1 MLVFRPH
8 GSLGERSPTRPEPRD
23 AQRAPRR
30 QLAALVAVLILYPFV
45 DRAIGLHA
53 VHAVSDGMI
62 YVLLALGLNIV
73 VGYAGLLD
81 LGYAAFFAIGA
92 YAMGLLNSPVLGSP
106 LYGHA
111 WSFWLCIWIAA
122 AVSALLGVVIG
133 APTLRVR
140 GDYLAIITLG
150 FGEII
155 PVAIRNL
162 GDITIDIGGWRPIER
177 LNLTGGE
184 NGVNPVGR
192 PYLPGVPFET
202 DPIPWYFLILVIG
215 AGSVWAMYR
224 LQDSRLGRAWM
235 AIREDETAADCTG
248 VNPDHHQAARLR
260 ARRVVLGVRRLGLR
274 RQAAGHHAGRLRV
287 PGVDH
292 AAVHGGA
299 RRRRQPGRCRAGRDA
314 HHGLRPRAPDADD
327 HARAPRGTDTRRAG
341 AACRSISRSG
351 AGSSSG
357 WGSPSSCCCDRRGC
371 WAAAMRPVADADVD
385 EPATAEPAPPP
396 RVEAIPG
403 WLRERVVAGA
413 ATRDGGPILE
423 VRGITKKFGGVIA
436 LNGIDLV
443 VPRGA
448 IIGLIGPNGAGKTTF
463 FNVVTGLS
471 APDGGHITF
480 EGRSLVG
487 LRPNAIVARG
497 IARTFQSIRLFP
509 YMTVLENVLVGEN
522 CRLTSSVAGAVL
534 RPASVV
540 AEEARARERA
550 RSLLAFVGLIDKGDD
565 LARNLPYGDQ
575 RRLEIA
581 RALATE
587 PRLLLLDEPT
597 AGMNPNETET
607 LTRLIGLLRRE
618 LALSILLIEHDMQV
632 VMGISD
638 RITVLD
644 YGTRIAEGTPA
655 EIQRHPRVIE
665 AYLGTGY
672 EQELAARGTTP

>member
-1 MLVFRPH
+1 M
-8 GSLGERSPTRPEPRD
+8 SARSG
-23 AQRAPRR
+23 A
-30 QLAALVAVLILYPFV
+30 LLVAGLLLYPFA
-45 DRAIGLHA
+45 DRALGWQT

-92 YAMGLLNSPVLGSP
+92 YTMGLLNSPVLGSP
-106 LYGHA
+106 LHGHA
-111 WSFWLCIWIAA
+111 WSFWLCIWVAA
-122 AVSALLGVVIG
+122 AMSALLGVVIG

-155 PVAIRNL
+155 PVVIRNL
-162 GDITIDIGGWRPIER
+162 GDITIEIGGWRPVER

-202 DPIPWYFLILVIG
+202 DPVPWYFLILVIG
-215 AGSVWAMYR
+215 ALSLWAMSR

-248 VNPDHHQAARLR
+248 VNPISTKLLAFALGASFSGFAGSVYAAKLQAITPGAFEFQVSIMLLCMVVLGG
-260 ARRVVLGVRRLGLR
+260 AGSLGGVVLGAMLITVFDRVVLSQATFLVRGIGRAIGMPALATVDLTLWRWFFFGLGLVLVMLLR
-274 RQAAGHHAGRLRV
+274 PQGLAGRR
-287 PGVDH
+287 PRP
-292 AAVHGGA
+292 AAVI
-299 RRRRQPGRCRAGRDA
+299 D
-314 HHGLRPRAPDADD
+314 
-327 HARAPRGTDTRRAG
+327 
-341 AACRSISRSG
+341 
-351 AGSSSG
+351 
-357 WGSPSSCCCDRRGC
+357 
-371 WAAAMRPVADADVD
+371 DVD
-385 EPATAEPAPPP
+385 ETTAIEPPPAP
-396 RVEAIPG
+396 RVEAIPV
-403 WLRERVVAGA
+403 WLRERMTEDGRGRPA
-413 ATRDGGPILE
+413 AMLE
-423 VRGITKKFGGVIA
+423 VQGLTRRFGGVIA
-436 LNGIDLV
+436 LNQVDLV
-443 VPRGA
+443 VPRGG

-463 FNVVTGLS
+463 FNAVTGLVR
-471 APDGGHITF
+471 PDAGRITF
-480 EGRSLVG
+480 AGRSLVG

-509 YMTVLENVLVGEN
+509 HMTVLDNVLVGEH
-522 CRLTSSVAGAVL
+522 CRLGATVAGAVL
-534 RPASVV
+534 RPPSVR
-540 AEEARARERA
+540 AEETRARERA
-550 RSLLAFVGLIDKGDD
+550 RALLAFVGLADKDGDM
-565 LARNLPYGDQ
+565 ARNLAYGDQ

-597 AGMNPNETET
+597 AGMNPRETET
-607 LTRLIGLLRRE
+607 LTTLIGLLRRE
-618 LALSILLIEHDMQV
+618 LALSVLLIEHDMEV

-672 EQELAARGTTP
+672 EAELAARDTGRS

>member
-1 MLVFRPH
+1 VSDLR
-8 GSLGERSPTRPEPRD
+8 
-23 AQRAPRR
+23 RARGPVL
-30 QLAALVAVLILYPFV
+30 LAIVLLAYPFL
-45 DRAIGLHA
+45 DRALGLHT

-111 WSFWLCIWIAA
+111 WSFWVCIWVAA
-122 AVSALLGVVIG
+122 AVSALLGLVIG

-162 GDITIDIGGWRPIER
+162 GDVTIEIGGWRPIER

-192 PYLPGVPFET
+192 PHLPGVPFET
-202 DPIPWYFLILVIG
+202 DPLPWYFLILIIG
-215 AGSVWAMYR
+215 LLSVWAMSR
-224 LQDSRLGRAWM
+224 LHDSRLGRAWM

-248 VNPDHHQAARLR
+248 VNPVTTKLLAFALGASFSGFAGSVYAAKLQAITPGAFEFQVSIMLLCMVVLGGAGSIRGVVLG
-260 ARRVVLGVRRLGLR
+260 AMLITVFDRVVLSQTTFAIRALGRTLGVAALTTIDLTLWRWFFFGLGLVLVMLLR
-274 RQAAGHHAGRLRV
+274 PQGLAGRRTSPIV
-287 PGVDH
+287 T
-292 AAVHGGA
+292 
-299 RRRRQPGRCRAGRDA
+299 
-314 HHGLRPRAPDADD
+314 DD
-327 HARAPRGTDTRRAG
+327 EA
-341 AACRSISRSG
+341 
-351 AGSSSG
+351 
-357 WGSPSSCCCDRRGC
+357 
-371 WAAAMRPVADADVD
+371 D
-385 EPATAEPAPPP
+385 EPLTPEPSAPP
-396 RVEAIPG
+396 RVETIPV
-403 WLRERVVAGA
+403 WLRERLVGAAASREPAMLDVAG
-413 ATRDGGPILE
+413 
-423 VRGITKKFGGVIA
+423 VTKTFGGVLA
-436 LNGIDLV
+436 LNGVDLV
-443 VPRGA
+443 VPRAG

-463 FNVVTGLS
+463 FNVVTGLVR
-471 APDGGHITF
+471 PDAGRITF
-480 EGRSLVG
+480 AGASIVG

-497 IARTFQSIRLFP
+497 IARTFQSIRLFAH
-509 YMTVLENVLVGEN
+509 MTVLDNVLVGEHS
-522 CRLTSSVAGAVL
+522 RLTSSVAGAVL
-534 RPASVV
+534 RPRSVV
-540 AEEARARERA
+540 AEGRQARERA
-550 RSLLAFVGLIDKGDD
+550 RALLAFVGLGAKQDE

-597 AGMNPNETET
+597 AGMNPRETDS
-607 LTRLIGLLRRE
+607 LTELIGLLRRE
-618 LALSILLIEHDMQV
+618 LALSILLIEHDMEV
-632 VMGISD
+632 VMRISD

-665 AYLGTGY
+665 AYLGTG
-672 EQELAARGTTP
+672 LAPEPAVPGG

>member
-1 MLVFRPH
+1 MTLSAR
-8 GSLGERSPTRPEPRD
+8 
-23 AQRAPRR
+23 RAVNWT
-30 QLAALVAVLILYPFV
+30 ALVAVLILYPFV

-162 GDITIDIGGWRPIER
+162 GDITIDIGGWRPVVR

-215 AGSVWAMYR
+215 AASVWAMYR

-248 VNPDHHQAARLR
+248 VNPITTKLLAFALGASFSGFAGSVYAAKLQAITPGAFEFQVSIMLLCM
-260 ARRVVLGVRRLGLR
+260 VVLG
-274 RQAAGHHAGRLRV
+274 
-287 PGVDH
+287 
-292 AAVHGGA
+292 
-299 RRRRQPGRCRAGRDA
+299 
-314 HHGLRPRAPDADD
+314 
-327 HARAPRGTDTRRAG
+327 
-341 AACRSISRSG
+341 G
-351 AGSSSG
+351 AGSLG
-357 WGSPSSCCCDRRGC
+357 GVVLGAMLITVFDRVLLTQMTTLVRLVGRTLGVPALVSIDLTL
-371 WAAAMRPVADADVD
+371 WRWFFFGLGLALVMLLRPQGLLGRRVRPVADADVD

-413 ATRDGGPILE
+413 PARDGAPILE

-471 APDGGHITF
+471 APDEGHITF

-550 RSLLAFVGLIDKGDD
+550 RSLLAFVGLVDKGDD

-672 EQELAARGTTP
+672 EQELAARGTTQ

>member
-1 MLVFRPH
+1 M
-8 GSLGERSPTRPEPRD
+8 T
-23 AQRAPRR
+23 A
-30 QLAALVAVLILYPFV
+30 LARIALVLALLAYPFV
-45 DRAIGLHA
+45 DRVLGLQT

-62 YVLLALGLNIV
+62 YMLLALGLNIV

-111 WSFWLCIWIAA
+111 WSFWVCIWVAA
-122 AVSALLGVVIG
+122 AVSALLGLVIG

-162 GDITIDIGGWRPIER
+162 GDVTIEIGGWRPIER

-192 PYLPGVPFET
+192 PHLPGVPFET

-215 AGSVWAMYR
+215 ALSVWAMSR
-224 LQDSRLGRAWM
+224 LRDSRLGRAWM

-248 VNPDHHQAARLR
+248 VNPVSTKLLAFALGASFSGFAGSVYAAKLQAITPGAFEFQVSIMLLCMVVLGGAGSIRGVILGAMLITIFDRVVLSQTTFLVRAIGRASGISALTTIDLTLWRWFFFGLGLVLVMLLRPQGLAGRRVRPVAAETDDDAVVPETPAVTPRKEAIPAWLR
-260 ARRVVLGVRRLGLR
+260 AR
-274 RQAAGHHAGRLRV
+274 AG
-287 PGVDH
+287 GVDGNE
-292 AAVHGGA
+292 AVL
-299 RRRRQPGRCRAGRDA
+299 D
-314 HHGLRPRAPDADD
+314 
-327 HARAPRGTDTRRAG
+327 
-341 AACRSISRSG
+341 
-351 AGSSSG
+351 
-357 WGSPSSCCCDRRGC
+357 
-371 WAAAMRPVADADVD
+371 
-385 EPATAEPAPPP
+385 
-396 RVEAIPG
+396 
-403 WLRERVVAGA
+403 
-413 ATRDGGPILE
+413 
-423 VRGITKKFGGVIA
+423 VRGLTKAFGGVMA
-436 LNGIDLV
+436 LNAVDLA

-463 FNVVTGLS
+463 FNVVTGLIR
-471 APDGGHITF
+471 PDEGHITF
-480 EGRSLVG
+480 AGTSLVG

-509 YMTVLENVLVGEN
+509 LMSVLDNVLVGEH
-522 CRLTSSVAGAVL
+522 CRLASTVPGAVF
-534 RPASVV
+534 RPPSVI
-540 AEEARARERA
+540 AEERRARERA
-550 RSLLAFVGLIDKGDD
+550 RELLAFVGLAGKDDD

-597 AGMNPNETET
+597 AGMNPRETDT
-607 LTRLIGLLRRE
+607 LTDLIGLLRRE
-618 LALSILLIEHDMQV
+618 LSLSILLIEHDMEV

-638 RITVLD
+638 RVSVLD

-672 EQELAARGTTP
+672 EAEAAGRNAPR

>member
-1 MLVFRPH
+1 MTPALRW
-8 GSLGERSPTRPEPRD
+8 T
-23 AQRAPRR
+23 
-30 QLAALVAVLILYPFV
+30 ALVAALLAYPFV
-45 DRAIGLHA
+45 DQALGLQT

-106 LYGHA
+106 LYGYP
-111 WSFWLCIWIAA
+111 WSFWVCIWIAA
-122 AVSALLGVVIG
+122 AVSALLGTAIG

-184 NGVNPVGR
+184 NGVNPIGR
-192 PYLPGVPFET
+192 PHLPGVPFET
-202 DPIPWYFLILVIG
+202 DPVPWYFLILVIG
-215 AGSVWAMYR
+215 VLSLWAMNR
-224 LQDSRLGRAWM
+224 LRDSRLGRAWM

-248 VNPDHHQAARLR
+248 VNPISTKLLAFALGASFSGFAGSVYAAKLQAITPGAFEFQVSIMLLCM
-260 ARRVVLGVRRLGLR
+260 VVLG
-274 RQAAGHHAGRLRV
+274 
-287 PGVDH
+287 
-292 AAVHGGA
+292 
-299 RRRRQPGRCRAGRDA
+299 
-314 HHGLRPRAPDADD
+314 
-327 HARAPRGTDTRRAG
+327 
-341 AACRSISRSG
+341 G
-351 AGSSSG
+351 AGSLKG
-357 WGSPSSCCCDRRGC
+357 VILGGMLITIFDRVALSQMTFFVRWVGRATGVHALAVADVTL
-371 WAAAMRPVADADVD
+371 WRWFFFGLGLVLVMLLKPEGLAGRRVRPVAPVD
-385 EPATAEPAPPP
+385 DDLDSPRIEEAPRRAHALPA
-396 RVEAIPG
+396 
-403 WLRERVVAGA
+403 WLLERARSGSAV
-413 ATRDGGPILE
+413 DPILD
-423 VRGITKKFGGVIA
+423 VRGVARRFGGVVA
-436 LNGIDLV
+436 LGEVDLV

-463 FNVVTGLS
+463 FNVVTGLI
-471 APDGGHITF
+471 APDGGRIAF
-480 EGRSLVG
+480 EGASIVG
-487 LRPNAIVARG
+487 LRPNAIVERG

-509 YMTVLENVLVGEN
+509 QMTVLENVLVGEH
-522 CRLTSSVAGAVL
+522 CRLRASVPGAVL

-540 AEEARARERA
+540 TEEARARERA
-550 RSLLAFVGLIDKGDD
+550 RELLAFIGLEGKEHDV
-565 LARNLPYGDQ
+565 ARNLPYGDQ

-597 AGMNPNETET
+597 AGMNPRETEN
-607 LTRLIGLLRRE
+607 LTALIGSLRRE
-618 LALSILLIEHDMQV
+618 LELAILLIEHDMEV

-644 YGTRIAEGTPA
+644 YGVRIAEGTPA
-655 EIQRHPRVIE
+655 EIQRHPKVIE

-672 EQELAARGTTP
+672 EREPHA

>member
-1 MLVFRPH
+1 MTARR
-8 GSLGERSPTRPEPRD
+8 GLGGF
-23 AQRAPRR
+23 A
-30 QLAALVAVLILYPFV
+30 LAALLIGYPFL
-45 DRAIGLHA
+45 DRALGFQT

-73 VGYAGLLD
+73 VGYAGMLD

-106 LYGHA
+106 LYGYA

-122 AVSALLGVVIG
+122 AVSALLGTLIG

-155 PVAIRNL
+155 PVAISNL
-162 GDITIDIGGWRPIER
+162 GDVTVEIGGWRPVER

-202 DPIPWYFLILVIG
+202 DPVPWYFLILVIG
-215 AGSVWAMYR
+215 LFSLWAMSR

-248 VNPDHHQAARLR
+248 VNPISTKLLAFALGASFSGFAGSIYAAKLQAITPGAFEFQVSIMLLCMVVLGG
-260 ARRVVLGVRRLGLR
+260 AGSLKGVILGAMLITLFDRVVLAEATFFLRWLGRSLGVPLFVTADLTLWRWFFFGLGLVLVMLLR
-274 RQAAGHHAGRLRV
+274 PQGLAGRRIRPMLV
-287 PGVDH
+287 PDTDD
-292 AAVHGGA
+292 AVE
-299 RRRRQPGRCRAGRDA
+299 
-314 HHGLRPRAPDADD
+314 
-327 HARAPRGTDTRRAG
+327 
-341 AACRSISRSG
+341 
-351 AGSSSG
+351 
-357 WGSPSSCCCDRRGC
+357 
-371 WAAAMRPVADADVD
+371 V
-385 EPATAEPAPPP
+385 APPPAP

-403 WLRERVVAGA
+403 WLRERAHRVGA
-413 ATRDGGPILE
+413 AGTGPILE
-423 VRGITKKFGGVIA
+423 VRGLVKRFGGIVA
-436 LNGIDLV
+436 LNEIDLV
-443 VPRGA
+443 VPRGS

-463 FNVVTGLS
+463 FNVVTGLVR
-471 APDGGHITF
+471 PDGGVITF
-480 EGRSLVG
+480 EGRPLAG

-497 IARTFQSIRLFP
+497 IARTFQSIRLFAN
-509 YMTVLENVLVGEN
+509 MTVLENVLVGEH
-522 CRLTSSVAGAVL
+522 CRLRSTVPGAVF
-534 RPASVV
+534 RPPAVM

-550 RSLLAFVGLIDKGDD
+550 RGLLAFVGLADKDGD

-597 AGMNPNETET
+597 AGMNPRETET
-607 LTRLIGLLRRE
+607 LTELIGLVRRE
-618 LALSILLIEHDMQV
+618 LALSVLLIEHDMQV
-632 VMGISD
+632 VMTISD

-644 YGTRIAEGTPA
+644 YGTRIAEGTPV

-672 EQELAARGTTP
+672 EPAAPGGAI